1 MQVYFSFTKLG
12 DPSRHRSAVHSIM
25 NHNHWWNSSSGIVA
39 EKHEMREDVC
49 ESIRLNFNNVEEAAK
64 NAAVESLLSFL
75 EGPKRPP

>member
-1 MQVYFSFTKLG
+1 M
-12 DPSRHRSAVHSIM
+12 
-25 NHNHWWNSSSGIVA
+25 A
-39 EKHEMREDVC
+39 EKHDC